1 MNRQQIIAILK
12 DNKNLLNSYGVRKLY
27 LFGSSAR
34 NEANEASYIDVI
46 VEFDPQ
52 ARIGLFQLS
61 RLRYELSQILH
72 SNVDL
77 TTMDALH
84 QDLRTD
90 TLHEA
95 VHAA

>member
-12 DNKNLLNSYGVRKLY
+12 DKKNLLNSYGVRKLY

-34 NEANEASYIDVI
+34 NEANEASDIDVI

-90 TLHEA
+90 ILHEA